1 MDFKI
6 YLTEQLRKHPSI
18 QPLDVI
24 KMCYQAAHGAE
35 HLLSDPDRARSYLKR
50 EYDEVIAADGEL
62 YEQISDKVCRVNL
75 SVWKTKGL
83 PVEWLFRMFAA
94 SCKAEENAEEQFAKY
109 LQDSEEIIASGMAGF
124 TAAEWAECLSEYKAS
139 GMTAVHHS
147 EEYRK
152 RERPAYRIVNSRFLK
167 TLVALEKANC
177 PQGDF
182 VLPLELCSEE
192 RVNNSAEQTKH
203 IPKNEEEIHK
213 EKVYE

>member
-24 KMCYQAAHGAE
+24 KMCYQAAYGAE
-35 HLLSDPDRARSYLKR
+35 HLLSDPNRARSYLKR
-50 EYDEVIAADGEL
+50 EYDEVTAADGEL

-75 SVWKTKGL
+75 SVWKMKGM
-83 PVEWLFRMFAA
+83 PVEWLFRMFAV
-94 SCKAEENAEEQFAKY
+94 SCKVEENAEELFEKY
-109 LQDSEEIIASGMAGF
+109 LQDSEVIVASGEVGF
-124 TAAEWAECLSEYKAS
+124 TAAEWAECLSKYKVS

-152 RERPAYRIVNSRFLK
+152 CERPAYRIVNCRFLK
-167 TLVALEKANC
+167 TLAALEKANYA
-177 PQGDF
+177 QDDF
-182 VLPLELCSEE
+182 AVPPELCSEE
-192 RVNNSAEQTKH
+192 RLNNGTEQTKR
-203 IPKNEEEIHK
+203 IPKNEEKTHK